1 MATVTEQAGKLLD
14 FGQKLDITLLDN
26 VVGVMY
32 AGEGAQVGIL
42 SPCGMELFNQPLSL
56 CGSFGC

>member
-14 FGQKLDITLLDN
+14 FAQKLDITLLDN

-32 AGEGAQVGIL
+32 AGEGAQVGI
-42 SPCGMELFNQPLSL
+42 
-56 CGSFGC
+56 SFLITYCPKLIGKMPFGRK